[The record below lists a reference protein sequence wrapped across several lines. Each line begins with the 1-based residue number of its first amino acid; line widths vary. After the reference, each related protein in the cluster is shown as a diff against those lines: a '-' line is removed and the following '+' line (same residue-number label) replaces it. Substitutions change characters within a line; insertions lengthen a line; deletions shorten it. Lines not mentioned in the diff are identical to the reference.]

1 MQLTVTSKGFFKKE
15 FFIDRD
21 GVALAKLGIL
31 GMEATLTATDGAVH
45 QYVIE
50 TRAQNTRLALT
61 CRSGGQ
67 DVAML
72 EPMTVE
78 TVLEGVDLNGRRYG
92 LERMENKEFSLR
104 CDGRPV
110 GTLTRSGGWFSRGF
124 VIDAGQDI
132 PAEVAGLLVFM
143 AMAYPA
149 LRIFAYNATR

>member
-15 FFIDRD
+15 FIIARD
-21 GVALAKLGIL
+21 GVALAKMGVL
-31 GMEATLTATDGAVH
+31 GMEATLTASDGTAH

-50 TRAQNTRLALT
+50 TQAQNTRLALI
-61 CRSGGQ
+61 CRSGGA
-67 DVAML
+67 DVARL

-78 TVLEGVDLNGRRYG
+78 TVLDGVDLNGRRYG

-104 CDGRPV
+104 CDGRPI
-110 GTLTRSGGWFSRGF
+110 GTLTRRGGWFSRGF

-132 PAEVAGLLVFM
+132 PAEAAGLLVFM

-149 LRIFAYNATR
+149 LRIFAYSATR